1 MGSGIAFA
9 VARALEGQVILTDAD
24 QPALARGRGML
35 EGHFAGAVKRG
46 RATQEEA
53 DRALGRVES
62 AIGVESVAAA
72 DIVIEAVFEDLEVKR
87 GVFAR
92 LDQVCRPEALLASN
106 TSGISITAIAGAV
119 SRPDRVIGTHFFN
132 PVPAMKLVEVIR
144 GLATSDE
151 TLERAVEFCQSLGK
165 EVCQVNDFPGFVT
178 TRVGMALLAEAIL
191 CLEQGVAD
199 AENVDRAMR
208 LAYNYPMG
216 PLELADLIGLDV
228 ALHIFESLSEELGDR
243 FRPSPLLRQLVAAGR
258 LGRKTGRGFYAYE
271 GGRS

>member
-9 VARALEGQVILTDAD
+9 VARALECQVVLTDAD
-24 QPALARGRGML
+24 QPALERGRGLL
-35 EGHFAGAVKRG
+35 EGHFQGAVKRG
-46 RATQEEA
+46 RASQEQA
-53 DRALGRVES
+53 NQALARVEY
-62 AIGVESVAAA
+62 AVGLEAVAQA
-72 DIVIEAVFEDLEVKR
+72 DVVIEAVFEDLEVKR
-87 GVFAR
+87 GVFKR
-92 LDQVCRPEALLASN
+92 LDELCRPEAMLASN

-119 SRPDRVIGTHFFN
+119 SRPERVIGTHFFN

-144 GLATSDE
+144 GLATSDA
-151 TLERAVEFCQSLGK
+151 TLERAMALCRSLDK

-178 TRVGMALLAEAIL
+178 TRVGMAMLHEAIL

-199 AENVDRAMR
+199 AENVDLAMR

-228 ALHIFESLSEELGDR
+228 ALHIFESLSEELGEQ

-258 LGRKTGRGFYAYE
+258 LGRKTGHGFYPYGNDRA
-271 GGRS
+271 